1 MFWFF
6 QKEIC
11 LERVRKVENSV
22 KVAHIH
28 HGASDTRVSSKAKG
42 VLLVVQIPTYVSMN
56 PPQRGCSISQDNYAR
71 RGVGKKLK
79 AIFDEMDSKKDG
91 KIDVHEL
98 SSFLTLRQYPHT
110 RHEAETMIW
119 EVDED
124 DDGKVSWEEFERSY
138 HRCVNDRL
146 AMREPRQLH
155 NIVLFAL
162 HAGPQANSMS
172 IQGLSSYVYF
182 EHGSVSARFLFCK
195 QKNASSILAS
205 ILLKEFLLN
214 EIQAQ

>member
-1 MFWFF
+1 MEPATQESRVR
-6 QKEIC
+6 QKEFC
-11 LERVRKVENSV
+11 WVEE
-22 KVAHIH
+22 K
-28 HGASDTRVSSKAKG
+28 
-42 VLLVVQIPTYVSMN
+42 YVEMN
-56 PPQRGCSISQDNYAR
+56 PSQRVCSISQDNYAR

-91 KIDVHEL
+91 KIDVNEL
-98 SSFLTLRQYPHT
+98 SSFLTIRQYPHK
-110 RHEAETMIW
+110 RHEAEAMIW

-162 HAGPQANSMS
+162 NAGPQANSMS
-172 IQGLSSYVYF
+172 IEDLSSYVYF
-182 EHGSVSARFLFCK
+182 EHGSVSPRFFFCK
-195 QKNASSILAS
+195 HKHASSILAS
-205 ILLKEFLLN
+205 IVLKEFF
-214 EIQAQ
+214 